1 MSDEAAPAGE
11 GTIVEIRLRA
21 DSAAPYLA
29 RRMVAAAT
37 SGAPSVRELDITL
50 LTSELVSVR
59 VATATVIDVSL
70 VDLGRSIRITVGSP
84 ADTDEGVDE
93 LISPILDRLA
103 TRWGET
109 DHATWFEVEWISRR
123 TLDNLDEGALFALL
137 PDHAARSE
145 IFERYL
151 GFSTALARRF
161 TRSRVAFAD
170 LEQVAAMAL
179 VKAIDR
185 FDTGYGAKFT
195 TFAGET
201 IKGELKRH
209 LRDSS
214 WSMRVPRGLQE
225 ASLEVRRAEDELG
238 QKLGRQPTALEV
250 AAAIDVDLD
259 EVGQAR
265 QAAQAYSAF
274 SLDAP
279 LGEEGDGISLAS
291 VLGVEDEDLGRVDA
305 WHAVEQAMASLPE
318 RERQILYLR
327 FFEDLSQSEIAEEV
341 GVSQMHVS
349 RLLARSITE
358 IKAALGVDR
367 AETPAD

>member
-1 MSDEAAPAGE
+1 MTNGE
-11 GTIVEIRLRA
+11 QTIVEIRLNA
-21 DSAAPYLA
+21 DRGAPYLA

-37 SGAPSVRELDITL
+37 SAAPSVRELDITL
-50 LTSELVSVR
+50 LTSELVSAR
-59 VATATVIDVSL
+59 VAEGEAETVTVVL
-70 VDLGRSIRITVGSP
+70 VDSGRSIRVEVGSP
-84 ADTDEGVDE
+84 GAGGPGADD
-93 LISPILDRLA
+93 LITPILDRLA
-103 TRWGET
+103 TRWGESDAT
-109 DHATWFEVEWISRR
+109 TWFEVEWISKR
-123 TLDNLDEGALFALL
+123 TLDGLDEHSLFGLL

-161 TRSRVAFAD
+161 TRSRVAFDD

-185 FDTGYGAKFT
+185 FDPDYGAKFT

-238 QKLGRQPTALEV
+238 QRLGRKPTAEEV
-250 AAAIDVDLD
+250 AVAIDADLAD
-259 EVGQAR
+259 VEEALRAG
-265 QAAQAYSAF
+265 QAYSAF

-279 LGEEGDGISLAS
+279 LNDDEDGISLAA
-291 VLGVEDEDLGRVDA
+291 VLGVEDAALGRVDA
-305 WHAVEQAMASLPE
+305 WHAVEEAMAKLPE

-327 FFEDLSQSEIAEEV
+327 FFEDMSQSEIAEEV

-349 RLLARSITE
+349 RLLARSISE
-358 IKAALGVDR
+358 IKSEIGAEAASD
-367 AETPAD
+367 